1 LAGLLPDSGSSSS
14 GGALPNSLDEGAV
27 LSTFSVE
34 KGGAGAVLDKSIQL
48 QLLRRSPW
56 KGALPNTP
64 LVIVSI
70 SKKNEISRLF

>member
-1 LAGLLPDSGSSSS
+1 
-14 GGALPNSLDEGAV
+14 

-70 SKKNEISRLF
+70 SKKNEISGLF